1 MWEMSW
7 VEEMMVTSGWC
18 WYSPISFLRLTE
30 TELFLLGGSSSSSSS
45 GSGTRARVQTTI
57 NIGIRQ
63 QNIII
68 FFIWPWDNQ
77 HLDTDQIESNCI
89 LTFTWIFFDI
99 IIFAQN
105 IIVLKINIE
114 HFVRKLINY
123 SENRA
128 FKIQ

>member
-1 MWEMSW
+1 
-7 VEEMMVTSGWC
+7 MVVGWC
-18 WYSPISFLRLTE
+18 SPISFLRLTE
-30 TELFLLGGSSSSSSS
+30 TELFLLGGSSSSS

-114 HFVRKLINY
+114 HFVWKMVNN